1 MAGQSRKDQLHFT
14 IQHVADVSTS
24 RRAGMQ
30 MAINMGFAQ
39 ADATKIAV
47 VISELA
53 RNILIYA
60 RTGTIIVKEHRGL
73 DGKRGI
79 KIIADDNGPGIPF
92 LDKALTEGYTTS
104 GGLGLGLSGSKRLM
118 DEFYI
123 HSEVGKGTNVTAVKW
138 LNK

>member
-1 MAGQSRKDQLHFT
+1 MAAHTRREQLHFT
-14 IQHVADVSTS
+14 IQHVVDVSSS
-24 RRAGMQ
+24 RRGGMQ
-30 MAINMGFAQ
+30 MALDMGFAH

-60 RTGTIIVKEHRGL
+60 KVGTVIVMEHYGL
-73 DGKRGI
+73 DNRRGI
-79 KIIADDNGPGIPF
+79 KIIADDNGPGIAQ
-92 LDKALTEGYTTS
+92 LDKAMTDGWTTS

-138 LNK
+138 LK

>member
-1 MAGQSRKDQLHFT
+1 MTAQAQKDQLHFN
-14 IQHVADVSTS
+14 IQHVADVSNS

-30 MAINMGFAQ
+30 MAIGMGFAH
-39 ADATKIAV
+39 ADATKVAV

-60 RTGTIIVKEHRGL
+60 KTGAIIVKEHKAL
-73 DGKRGI
+73 DGKVGI
-79 KIIADDNGPGIPF
+79 KIIADDSGPGIAVLERAMTDGF
-92 LDKALTEGYTTS
+92 TTS

-123 HSEVGKGTNVTAVKW
+123 HSEVGKGTNITAVKW
-138 LNK
+138 LKK

>member
-1 MAGQSRKDQLHFT
+1 MAAQARKDQQHFT
-14 IQHVADVSTS
+14 IQHVVDVSNS
-24 RRAGMQ
+24 RRGGMQ
-30 MAINMGFAQ
+30 MALDMGFAH
-39 ADATKIAV
+39 ADATKVAV

-60 RTGTIIVKEHRGL
+60 KTGTIIVMEHRSL

-79 KIIADDNGPGIPF
+79 KIIADDNGPGIAQ
-92 LDKALTEGYTTS
+92 LDKAMTDGWTTS

-123 HSEVGKGTNVTAVKW
+123 HSEVGRGTNVTAVKW
-138 LNK
+138 LK

>member
-1 MAGQSRKDQLHFT
+1 MTGGTRTQEQLHFT
-14 IQHVADVSTS
+14 VQHVVDVSNS

-30 MAINMGFAQ
+30 MALDMGFPN

-60 RTGTIIVKEHRGL
+60 KTGTILVMRHRGL
-73 DGKRGI
+73 DNRRGL
-79 KIIADDNGPGIPF
+79 KIIADDHGPGIASVE
-92 LDKALTEGYTTS
+92 KALAGGYTTS

-123 HSEVGKGTNVTAVKW
+123 HSEVGKGTNITAVKW
-138 LNK
+138 LP

>member
-1 MAGQSRKDQLHFT
+1 MAVQTRKDQLHFT
-14 IQHVADVSTS
+14 IDNVADVSNS

-30 MAINMGFAQ
+30 LALDMGFQ
-39 ADATKIAV
+39 HADATKVAV

-60 RTGTIIVKEHRGL
+60 KTGTVIVMEHKGL
-73 DGKRGI
+73 DGKHGI
-79 KIIADDNGPGIPF
+79 KVIADDNGPGIAA
-92 LDKALTEGYTTS
+92 LDKALTDGWTTS

-118 DEFYI
+118 DEFFI

-138 LNK
+138 LK

>member
-1 MAGQSRKDQLHFT
+1 MATLKPGERLHFN
-14 IQHVADVSTS
+14 IQHVSDVSNS
-24 RRAGMQ
+24 RRQGMQ
-30 MAINMGFAQ
+30 LALDMGFPH

-60 RTGTIIVKEHRGL
+60 QVGTVIVMAHRGL

-79 KIIADDNGPGIPF
+79 KIIADDNGPGISN
-92 LDKALTEGYTTS
+92 LDKAMTDGYTTS

-123 HSEVGKGTNVTAVKW
+123 HSEVGRGTNVTAIKW
-138 LNK
+138 LR

>member
-1 MAGQSRKDQLHFT
+1 MTAQARKDQQHFK
-14 IQHVADVSTS
+14 IQHVVDVSNS

-30 MAINMGFAQ
+30 MALDMGFAH

-60 RTGTIIVKEHRGL
+60 KTGTVIVMEHRGL
-73 DGKRGI
+73 DNKRGI
-79 KIIADDNGPGIPF
+79 KIIADDNGPGIAQ
-92 LDKALTEGYTTS
+92 LDRAMTDGWTTS

-138 LNK
+138 LK

>member
-1 MAGQSRKDQLHFT
+1 MAAASIHDEQLQFN
-14 IQHVADVSTS
+14 IEHVSDVSNS
-24 RRAGMQ
+24 RRQGME
-30 MAINMGFAQ
+30 MAMALGFPH

-60 RTGTIIVKEHRGL
+60 KVGTILIMTCRSV
-73 DGKRGI
+73 DGYSGI
-79 KIIADDNGPGIPF
+79 KIIADDNGPGIAY
-92 LDKALTEGYTTS
+92 LDKAMTAGFTTS

-123 HSEVGKGTNVTAVKW
+123 HSEVGKGTNVTAIKW
-138 LNK
+138 LK

>member
-1 MAGQSRKDQLHFT
+1 MAVQTRKDQLHFQ
-14 IQHVADVSTS
+14 IEHVADVSNS

-30 MAINMGFAQ
+30 MAIDMGFAH

-60 RTGTIIVKEHRGL
+60 KTGTVIIKEHRGL
-73 DGKRGI
+73 DGKYGV
-79 KIIADDNGPGIPF
+79 KVIADDNGPGIPF
-92 LDKALTEGYTTS
+92 LDKAMTDGWTTS

-138 LNK
+138 LK